1 MAKKK
6 ETKEEK
12 LELKEYKIDY
22 DMFSLEE
29 IVKIVSF
36 FELIKKVNNK
46 RKYNKRC
53 HL

>member
-12 LELKEYKIDY
+12 LELKEYDIDY

-29 IVKIVSF
+29 IVKIVGF
-36 FELIKKVNNK
+36 FDLIEKIK
-46 RKYNKRC
+46 RGSK
-53 HL
+53 